1 MSKMNAQKIIKIT
14 NLGHYMNK
22 DHSDLITLK
31 NLGSASVNILHAV
44 GINSY
49 EDLKKTGPV
58 EVYLRIQRRN
68 IHVSKVMLYALQGAL
83 LDTHWNDLAPELKQQ
98 LLSDA
103 EETASESQ

>member
-1 MSKMNAQKIIKIT
+1 
-14 NLGHYMNK
+14 MNK

-31 NLGSASVNILHAV
+31 NLGSATVNILHAV

-49 EDLKKTGPV
+49 EDLKKAGPV

-83 LDTHWNDLAPELKQQ
+83 QDTHWNELDPKLKQQ
-98 LLSDA
+98 LLDDA
-103 EETASESQ
+103 SIALAESPLS